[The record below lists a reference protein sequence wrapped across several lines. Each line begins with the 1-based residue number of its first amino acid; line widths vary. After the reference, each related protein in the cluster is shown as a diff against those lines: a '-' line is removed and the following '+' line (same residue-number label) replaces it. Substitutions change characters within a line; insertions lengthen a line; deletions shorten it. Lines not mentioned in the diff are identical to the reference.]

1 MKSDTC
7 ARMPDGCSGLLS
19 TVRMTNAA
27 NRKSGVTKRYLR
39 ISSASVRASSGCFLL
54 FPVFAPSVFRP
65 DAFHR
70 ISPYYNHCIF
80 LCDEIALPEIW
91 KSDVRKWKSSMR
103 VYSRSVLSRP
113 YTSRMDLSCSASIL
127 VMLI

>member
-1 MKSDTC
+1 MLKE
-7 ARMPDGCSGLLS
+7 P
-19 TVRMTNAA
+19 
-27 NRKSGVTKRYLR
+27 KR
-39 ISSASVRASSGCFLL
+39 IIAEET
-54 FPVFAPSVFRP
+54 
-65 DAFHR
+65 
-70 ISPYYNHCIF
+70 
-80 LCDEIALPEIW
+80 CDEIALPEIW